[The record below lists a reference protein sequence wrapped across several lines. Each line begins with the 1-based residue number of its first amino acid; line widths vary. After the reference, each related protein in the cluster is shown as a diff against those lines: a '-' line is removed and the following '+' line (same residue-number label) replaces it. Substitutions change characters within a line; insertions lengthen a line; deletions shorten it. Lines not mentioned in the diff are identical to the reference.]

1 MCDCVDVSRTPFPIL
16 AHLKTEEVVM
26 DLIVGRSDPS
36 TRKRFFFFSFSFG
49 KGKQQR
55 REQEK
60 MEKSRR
66 EKKIKTTAPVAMDDG
81 VESQAVFPR
90 GGEILDADTRVLG
103 RSALGPSQ

>member
-1 MCDCVDVSRTPFPIL
+1 MTIGYTMCDCVDVSRMPFPIL

-36 TRKRFFFFSFSFG
+36 TAKRFFFFSFSFG

-55 REQEK
+55 REPHKK

-66 EKKIKTTAPVAMDDG
+66 EKKKIEDNCTCCDG
-81 VESQAVFPR
+81 
-90 GGEILDADTRVLG
+90 
-103 RSALGPSQ
+103 